1 MKWFLVVYFLV
12 NGEWIEAG
20 KLNKEGWWAVEKES
34 KQTCLEK
41 MNFAN
46 NNLKRIADYRQI
58 VLDTKFEC
66 EQWDAKQQK
75 AYSEMKKN
83 SSQE

>member
-20 KLNKEGWWAVEKES
+20 KLNKEGWWAVEKEN
-34 KQTCLEK
+34 KEVCLEK

-46 NNLKRIADYRQI
+46 YNLKRIADYRQI
-58 VLDTKFEC
+58 VSNVKFEC
-66 EQWDAKQQK
+66 EQWDIKQQK
-75 AYSEMKKN
+75 AYSQMMEN
-83 SSQE
+83 SPQE